1 MVVFAVAAGCSDG
14 LREDGETTD
23 TSAGGDEQFTPV
35 LMEIFSTPRWFTGS
49 EGVVHLVYE
58 LQLTNGFPVPAT
70 VTEVEVRDVGSH
82 ETIITLSG
90 EELSAAMSLMPTG
103 TEPLTELSPS
113 TVGIV
118 WVDIP
123 FDDASELP
131 AQIEHELTVS
141 VPPGLPVPEEI
152 ISLAAQTEVDTQPP
166 TVIGP
171 PLEGPGWLA
180 FGSCCDGPHRRSMQP
195 INNAEWLSQRYAID
209 FNKIDEAG
217 MLATGDPSLNESWP
231 TYDQPVLA
239 VADSTVVVAVDGI
252 DDQIPDAAEPVTIEE
267 ADGNYV
273 ILEIEDGVFAFYAH
287 LKPGS
292 VEVETG
298 DTVEKGEVI
307 GRTGN
312 SGSSTGPHL
321 HFQLMDRP
329 SALVANGVPYVF
341 DEFTVTGQ
349 SPPVEQLIQ
358 SDPQTDPVVVDT
370 ATAGPRTDELPR
382 GRDVV
387 EFASVP
393 S

>member
-1 MVVFAVAAGCSDG
+1 M
-14 LREDGETTD
+14 ET
-23 TSAGGDEQFTPV
+23 
-35 LMEIFSTPRWFTGS
+35 FSTPRWFTGS
-49 EGVVHLVYE
+49 DGVVHLVYE

-70 VTEVEVRDVGSH
+70 VTEVEVRDVSSD
-82 ETIITLSG
+82 EAIETLSG
-90 EELSAAMSLMPTG
+90 EELSASMSLMPTG
-103 TEPLTELSPS
+103 TEPLTELGPS

-123 FDDASELP
+123 FDDPSELP
-131 AQIEHELTVS
+131 AEIEHEMTVS
-141 VPPGLPVPEEI
+141 VPPGLPVPEA
-152 ISLAAQTEVDTQPP
+152 ISSVAARTEVDTQPP

-171 PLEGPGWLA
+171 PLEGPGWFA

-195 INNAEWLSQRYAID
+195 INDAEWLAQRYAID

-239 VADSTVVVAVDGI
+239 VADATVVIAVDGI

-329 SALVANGVPYVF
+329 SALVANGVPVRLRR
-341 DEFTVTGQ
+341 VHRHRAV
-349 SPPVEQLIQ
+349 SRR
-358 SDPQTDPVVVDT
+358 S
-370 ATAGPRTDELPR
+370 
-382 GRDVV
+382 
-387 EFASVP
+387 S